1 MAISKINRGKLHMK
15 DEKKTFSFGLRIQL
29 MLFTTILAFIT
40 YSTSAVFVYVLYDYV
55 DQYVN
60 RTLYNV
66 IVMLLGVIWS
76 GILAYFAADFLI
88 KPLRK
93 LEEAAHKAAEGDIRE
108 DVPLPKTDD
117 EIRSLSI
124 AFNTM
129 LSNLRT
135 MVKNIDTTFMYTNH
149 HVEHIRQQTSEA
161 TKQAQGV
168 SATLAEISLGAE
180 QSAASIQTIV
190 STVDT
195 TISIASEVEAKAK
208 HSDQLSSQMVQALRQ
223 STKVFVSLIEGI
235 QALAKENEQ
244 SMQSVQKLEEH
255 TKQAGYI
262 VSLVSEIASQTNL
275 LALNASIEAARAGE
289 HGRGF
294 AVVSEE
300 VRKLADESA
309 NSAQNISRLLHDMQA
324 EVNRVAKQM
333 TEQVK
338 TAKEEAK
345 RGEATELILK
355 EMTSSIVEVAEAIQ
369 LISKYMNEQMEH
381 IHETGIRTK
390 EVAAIAEE
398 TSAGSQE
405 VTRVTMKQ
413 SENMVLIDQLLKELE
428 ERSAELKKTIE
439 QFMV

>member
-1 MAISKINRGKLHMK
+1 MRK
-15 DEKKTFSFGLRIQL
+15 EKKPFSFSLRIQL

-40 YSTSAVFVYVLYDYV
+40 YSTSVVFIYGFYEYV
-55 DQYVN
+55 DDYVN
-60 RTLYNV
+60 RTIYN
-66 IVMLLGVIWS
+66 IIIMLLGVIWS
-76 GILAYFAADFLI
+76 GVLAYFAADFLI

-117 EIRSLSI
+117 EIRSLSV

-129 LSNLRT
+129 LGNLRT
-135 MVKNIDTTFMYTNH
+135 MVKNIDTTFTYTNIQ
-149 HVEHIRQQTSEA
+149 VENIREQTSEA
-161 TKQAQGV
+161 TKQAKGV
-168 SATLAEISLGAE
+168 SATLAEISSGAE

-208 HSDQLSSQMVQALRQ
+208 QSNQLSSQMVQALGQ

-255 TKQAGYI
+255 TKQAGHI
-262 VSLVSEIASQTNL
+262 IALVSEIASQTNL

-294 AVVSEE
+294 AVVAEE

-309 NSAQNISRLLHDMQA
+309 NSAQNISGLLYDMQK
-324 EVNRVAKQM
+324 EVNHVAKQM

-345 RGEATELILK
+345 RGAATELILK
-355 EMTSSIVEVAEAIQ
+355 EMSLSIMEVAEAIQ
-369 LISKYMNEQMEH
+369 LISKYMNEQMDH
-381 IHETGIRTK
+381 IHETGIQTK

-413 SENMVLIDQLLKELE
+413 SENMVLIDQLSKELE